1 VLLNAI
7 LEEAHWA
14 PSGSNVQPFRLAIA
28 SGEVRQKIS
37 TDLCARFDRAMKV
50 QAGGIVDKLK
60 MVTTKGAM
68 PDGDSRVN

>member
-1 VLLNAI
+1 
-7 LEEAHWA
+7 
-14 PSGSNVQPFRLAIA
+14 
-28 SGEVRQKIS
+28 
-37 TDLCARFDRAMKV
+37 MKA